1 MLQPG
6 GKNWIEKYLF
16 LLKQGE
22 IEVDVE
28 IPEGLS
34 KSEYIH
40 TTLFETGI
48 VFGIPSHP
56 LFVPPEFQ
64 QQWTSNERLQVLLFE
79 SLLFVYVVERE
90 KLPDQQMVPLLLQFY
105 AQYKER
111 NSLNV
116 LKLVFHET
124 ESMQLE
130 KMLSRRVHI
139 RRTMKN
145 QLWVNYM
152 QSSLVYIDV
161 MAFRDYLLHDRMLK
175 ESYEQY
181 VLTTLQ
187 TVGAASLADG
197 VINSSEQTLLN
208 VFVSSANINRDKL
221 RTFNQQLKH
230 HELTVDNIQLLEKA
244 DKLFKNYLIDL
255 AVLTVHS
262 DLTALSAEIVFL
274 DALCDRLEL
283 GTEQLQNTI
292 MLIER
297 FVIANNHQ
305 VTFLKEQSSYEQLY
319 SNFSKR
325 WIKVLGRN
333 KDRFVEELR
342 ESGELL
348 ALVNK
353 SRNTELTREE
363 KEKVKS
369 QFKDIAKSMPAV
381 ALFMLPGGTL
391 ILPIILRI
399 IPDLVPSAFQGNKID
414 PGPKQPSKKRKGKT

>member
-6 GKNWIEKYLF
+6 EKNWIDKYLF
-16 LLKQGE
+16 LLERDE
-22 IEVDVE
+22 IEIDVY

-34 KSEYIH
+34 KCDYIH

-48 VFGIPSHP
+48 VFGIPSHT
-56 LFVPPEFQ
+56 LFVPAAFQ
-64 QQWTSNERLQVLLFE
+64 HHWTADEQLQVLLFE
-79 SLLFVYVVERE
+79 SLLLVYAVERE
-90 KLPDQQMVPLLLQFY
+90 TLPDKKMIPMLLQFY
-105 AQYKER
+105 EQYKER

-116 LKLVFHET
+116 LKLLFHET
-124 ESMQLE
+124 QSMQLE

-139 RRTMKN
+139 RRTVKN

-175 ESYEQY
+175 ESYGQY

-187 TVGAASLADG
+187 TLGAASLADG

-208 VFVSSANINRDKL
+208 VFVSSANIDRGKL
-221 RTFNQQLKH
+221 RNFKQQLKQ
-230 HELTVDNIQLLEKA
+230 HEINIDTIELPDEE

-262 DLTALSAEIVFL
+262 DLTALSNEIVFL

-283 GTEQLQNTI
+283 DAEQLQSAI

-325 WIKVLGRN
+325 WVKVLGRN

-353 SRNTELTREE
+353 SRNTELSKEE

-381 ALFMLPGGTL
+381 ALFMLPGGTI

-399 IPDLVPSAFQGNKID
+399 IPDLVPSAFQGNKISNKD
-414 PGPKQPSKKRKGKT
+414 QSEKKKEGD

>member
-1 MLQPG
+1 MFQPG

-16 LLKQGE
+16 LLERGE
-22 IEVDVE
+22 IEIDVA
-28 IPEGLS
+28 IPEGVS
-34 KSEYIH
+34 KCNYIH

-48 VFGIPSHP
+48 VFGIPSHT
-56 LFVPPEFQ
+56 LFVPAAFQ
-64 QQWTSNERLQVLLFE
+64 HHWTADERLQVLLFE
-79 SLLFVYVVERE
+79 SLLLVYVVERE
-90 KLPDQQMVPLLLQFY
+90 TLPDKKMIPMLLQFY
-105 AQYKER
+105 EQYKER

-116 LKLVFHET
+116 LKLLFHET
-124 ESMQLE
+124 PSMQLE

-139 RRTMKN
+139 RRTVKN

-187 TVGAASLADG
+187 TLGAASLADG

-208 VFVSSANINRDKL
+208 VFVSSANIDREKL
-221 RTFNQQLKH
+221 RSFKQQLKG
-230 HELTVDNIQLLEKA
+230 HEIDVDTIELPDEE

-262 DLTALSAEIVFL
+262 DLTALSNEIVFL

-283 GTEQLQNTI
+283 DTEQLQSAI

-333 KDRFVEELR
+333 KDRFIKELR

-353 SRNTELTREE
+353 SRNTELSKEE

-381 ALFMLPGGTL
+381 ALFMLPGGTI

-399 IPDLVPSAFQGNKID
+399 IPDLVPSAFQGNKISNKD
-414 PGPKQPSKKRKGKT
+414 QSKKKKEGD

>member
-6 GKNWIEKYLF
+6 EKNWIDKYLF
-16 LLKQGE
+16 LLERGE
-22 IEVDVE
+22 IEIDVY

-34 KSEYIH
+34 KCDYIH

-48 VFGIPSHP
+48 VFGIPSHT
-56 LFVPPEFQ
+56 LFVPAAFQ
-64 QQWTSNERLQVLLFE
+64 HHWTADEQLQVLLFE
-79 SLLFVYVVERE
+79 SLLLVYAVERE
-90 KLPDQQMVPLLLQFY
+90 TLPDKKMIPMLLQFY
-105 AQYKER
+105 EQYKER

-116 LKLVFHET
+116 LKLLFHET
-124 ESMQLE
+124 QSMQLE

-139 RRTMKN
+139 RRTVKN

-175 ESYEQY
+175 ESYGQY

-187 TVGAASLADG
+187 TLGAASLADG

-208 VFVSSANINRDKL
+208 VFVSSANIDRGKL
-221 RTFNQQLKH
+221 RNFKQQLKQ
-230 HELTVDNIQLLEKA
+230 HEINIDTIELPDEE

-262 DLTALSAEIVFL
+262 DLTALSNEIVFL

-283 GTEQLQNTI
+283 DAEQLQSAI

-325 WIKVLGRN
+325 WVKVLGRN

-353 SRNTELTREE
+353 SRNTELSKEE

-381 ALFMLPGGTL
+381 ALFMLPGGTI

-399 IPDLVPSAFQGNKID
+399 IPDLVPSAFQGNKISNKD
-414 PGPKQPSKKRKGKT
+414 QSEKKKEGD